1 MSKSNV
7 NPNHY
12 KVAGRERQGE
22 DIAQVRH
29 KQKHAESLARRRS
42 EPDARFQKPA
52 PVRDPA
58 SPGVVQKRTAK
69 KATRTTSAKQ
79 QQTDTRGKGSQAG
92 AQKRA
97 TPSQTARQ
105 APKRAS
111 ENLQGADKRGM
122 RSTAQKRAS
131 SRHDFGP
138 IPATGPVA
146 GAFGKEP
153 SPRRRPPRKR

>member
-22 DIAQVRH
+22 DIAQIRY
-29 KQKHAESLARRRS
+29 KQKLAENLALRRS
-42 EPDARFQKPA
+42 EPGVRFQEPAPVQKPA
-52 PVRDPA
+52 STDA
-58 SPGVVQKRTAK
+58 LKKRTPRKTA
-69 KATRTTSAKQ
+69 
-79 QQTDTRGKGSQAG
+79 AG
-92 AQKRA
+92 
-97 TPSQTARQ
+97 
-105 APKRAS
+105 APKRTSPQAAKRAS
-111 ENLQGADKRGM
+111 VNLQGAVKRGK

-138 IPATGPVA
+138 IPATSPVR

-153 SPRRRPPRKR
+153 SPRRRRLRKR

>member
-22 DIAQVRH
+22 DILQTRHKRTHALSQVR
-29 KQKHAESLARRRS
+29 ARSTPHSRVER
-42 EPDARFQKPA
+42 PA
-52 PVRDPA
+52 LI
-58 SPGVVQKRTAK
+58 PGPPPGGAAPLRAAVRTAK
-69 KATRTTSAKQ
+69 K
-79 QQTDTRGKGSQAG
+79 G
-92 AQKRA
+92 AN
-97 TPSQTARQ
+97 TTARKKTV
-105 APKRAS
+105 AKKTS
-111 ENLQGADKRGM
+111 TNKQGSDKRGK

-138 IPATGPVA
+138 VPATSPVA

-153 SPRRRPPRKR
+153 SPRRRQPKRP

>member
-22 DIAQVRH
+22 DIVQTRH
-29 KQKHAESLARRRS
+29 KRKHALSLVRDRS
-42 EPDARFQKPA
+42 TPHTRTERPALIPGPPPRGAA
-52 PVRDPA
+52 PVRA
-58 SPGVVQKRTAK
+58 AVRTAK
-69 KATRTTSAKQ
+69 KGANTAARKRNVAKKTSTNKQ
-79 QQTDTRGKGSQAG
+79 GS
-92 AQKRA
+92 
-97 TPSQTARQ
+97 
-105 APKRAS
+105 
-111 ENLQGADKRGM
+111 DKRGK

-138 IPATGPVA
+138 IPATSPVA

-153 SPRRRPPRKR
+153 SPRRRQPKRP

>member
-22 DIAQVRH
+22 DIEQVRH
-29 KQKHAESLARRRS
+29 KQRYAESVVPGRSTRGARRER
-42 EPDARFQKPA
+42 PA
-52 PVRDPA
+52 LI
-58 SPGVVQKRTAK
+58 PGPPPRGAAPLRTAK
-69 KATRTTSAKQ
+69 KAASTGAKKKSSAKKSSAR
-79 QQTDTRGKGSQAG
+79 TASSATKASTNAQA
-92 AQKRA
+92 
-97 TPSQTARQ
+97 S
-105 APKRAS
+105 
-111 ENLQGADKRGM
+111 DKRGK

-138 IPATGPVA
+138 IPATSPVA

-153 SPRRRPPRKR
+153 SPRRKPRKG

>member
-22 DIAQVRH
+22 DIAQIRH
-29 KQKHAESLARRRS
+29 KQKLAENQARRRS
-42 EPDARFQKPA
+42 EPGVRFQEPAPVQKPA
-52 PVRDPA
+52 STGAVK
-58 SPGVVQKRTAK
+58 KRTARK
-69 KATRTTSAKQ
+69 T
-79 QQTDTRGKGSQAG
+79 AG
-92 AQKRA
+92 AAPKL
-97 TPSQTARQ
+97 TSGQ

-111 ENLQGADKRGM
+111 VNLQAADKRGK

-131 SRHDFGP
+131 SRHDFDP
-138 IPATGPVA
+138 IPATRPVS

-153 SPRRRPPRKR
+153 SPRRRRSRKG

>member
-22 DIAQVRH
+22 DILQTRH
-29 KQKHAESLARRRS
+29 KRRHALSLARGRS
-42 EPDARFQKPA
+42 APHTRTERPALIPGPPPRGAA
-52 PVRDPA
+52 PVRA
-58 SPGVVQKRTAK
+58 EVRTAK
-69 KATRTTSAKQ
+69 KGANTAARKRKVVKKTSTNKQ
-79 QQTDTRGKGSQAG
+79 
-92 AQKRA
+92 
-97 TPSQTARQ
+97 
-105 APKRAS
+105 AS
-111 ENLQGADKRGM
+111 DKRGK

-138 IPATGPVA
+138 IPATSPVA

-153 SPRRRPPRKR
+153 SPRRLKPKRR